1 MTFGRVPQSLT
12 DDLKNLIEVLEAKN
26 QGQAYVRVQV
36 LLSDLKELT
45 THRRNPV
52 TREYSYP
59 AELVGV
65 DMKKVLALRK
75 ALARIATDIEAGS
88 LDHALEGC
96 RRELATWTQSKGN

>member
-1 MTFGRVPQSLT
+1 MTPRSPQSLT

-45 THRRNPV
+45 MHRRNPA

-59 AELVGV
+59 AELAGV
-65 DMKKVLALRK
+65 DMNKVLALRK
-75 ALARIATDIEAGS
+75 AMARIATDIQAGH
-88 LDHALEGC
+88 LDQALEGC
-96 RRELATWTQSKGN
+96 RRELATWAESKER